1 MAISLEELAAAT
13 LEGSVGP
20 WTLAVGA
27 TALAVALA
35 AGSTRPLR
43 RVAATTSVAAVQQAA
58 AKRVGTLNPTSWLGA
73 ARRSW
78 LRLVDEARTEYE
90 AGRQGSTAVTS
101 AIVVAS
107 ASGVAQEPG
116 TVMIVTAE
124 SDAVPSDVLVTD
136 ADADEHAESPTRD
149 RRGRFVRRA
158 TNGTRP
164 G

>member
-35 AGSTRPLR
+35 AGSTKPLR
-43 RVAATTSVAAVQQAA
+43 RVATTGSVVAMQRAAVTRATSVKPGNWLDAVRQ
-58 AKRVGTLNPTSWLGA
+58 G
-73 ARRSW
+73 W

-90 AGRQGSTAVTS
+90 AGRQGGQAVTS
-101 AIVVAS
+101 AVVVAS
-107 ASGVAQEPG
+107 ATGAVREPATMVIVAAP
-116 TVMIVTAE
+116 
-124 SDAVPSDVLVTD
+124 DAAAADVAVVGD
-136 ADADEHAESPTRD
+136 AGADEHAENPTRD
-149 RRGRFVRRA
+149 QRGRFVRRA